1 MVISKNLIV
10 LFIISI
16 VFPSGIG
23 ISVVG
28 NNIDINKVCYL
39 FCLALVLIFWIKNPS
54 VLNKYDTIP
63 LFLLLSIIP
72 FSVFWISNIQYLI
85 FFVSLILFFS
95 SYYVGRIMFVTYDSF
110 LFFLKNI
117 SLAYIIIGIV
127 GIINFYFDIFS
138 LDIFRPNSEDYVS
151 YQTRGNIIGGDFVIL
166 AYKGLEWH
174 THFFATNRF
183 IWMSLSLAFYI
194 YFERKNIKINFS
206 NILLFSATLGFIEIL
221 LAQTRYL
228 SLMSFLVFSV
238 LLFFKPNKTWF
249 YVSLFFSIPVIIL
262 FVNTDTFFYYY
273 QALSTLFRS
282 DLTNEEG
289 QIISYILQTDKRYLS
304 LMAII
309 NNLSDPRI
317 YLSYGPLF
325 YNYVGDYFMGA
336 RAGDFDDLTPN
347 ILLFLEYGFLTYFFL
362 IFYIFFVI
370 FLKGTSIKKYIN
382 YILILVIFSV
392 AASYYPRYI
401 FYLFFFLGVCFSMS
415 YKSSF
420 KIYK

>member
-23 ISVVG
+23 LSVVG

-54 VLNKYDTIP
+54 VLNKYDTLP

-85 FFVSLILFFS
+85 FFASIILFFS

-289 QIISYILQTDKRYLS
+289 QIISYVLQTDKRYLS

-309 NNLSDPRI
+309 NNLPDPRI

-392 AASYYPRYI
+392 AASHYPRYI